1 MTQMRVAVTPGAFTG
16 QKNTLARSAGEGCVL
31 LGPVVSPDQA
41 EVALFPFDLASCLRS
56 EYDRSE
62 LLDLVASNARR
73 GLRTLLLLT
82 HDHVA
87 PLNVGQPESIVLRT
101 SMQWSLAYCS
111 EYPLPIVVDDP
122 YGAGTFEPR
131 PWTPLPVVGFIG
143 HSGILGLHRAARA
156 ARAGVTGPVP
166 PGHVSGEISMV
177 DEVLKTPLNIGL
189 YIRQRALK
197 ALRSSEIVRA
207 WIVERDRY
215 FFHFDP
221 VARLQLRDEY
231 LRHLF
236 SSDYILCVRGAGN
249 FSIRLFETL
258 AAGRVPV
265 IVDTDLA
272 LPCADVIDWQGLGV
286 WIPIGEID
294 RIDEVV
300 ARSHAEDGV
309 EGFEQRQRAARAAFV
324 DVLSAKGFSGYV
336 AQHLQVEWA

>member
-16 QKNTLARSAGEGCVL
+16 QKHTLARSAGEGCVL

-56 EYDRSE
+56 EHDRSE
-62 LLDLVASNARR
+62 LLDLVASNAGS

-87 PLNVGQPESIVLRT
+87 PLHLGQPESIVLRT
-101 SMQWSLAYCS
+101 SMQRSLAYCN

-131 PWTPLPVVGFIG
+131 PWTPLPVVGFMG

-156 ARAGVTGPVP
+156 AQVGVTVPVP
-166 PGHVSGEISMV
+166 PGQAKGEGPTGQ
-177 DEVLKTPLNIGL
+177 EVLKTPLNIGL

-197 ALRSSEIVRA
+197 ALRSSEIVMA
-207 WIVERDRY
+207 WLVERDRY
-215 FFHFDP
+215 FGFFDP
-221 VARLQLRDEY
+221 VVRLQLRDEY

-272 LPCADVIDWQGLGV
+272 LPCADVVDWQRLGV

-300 ARSHAEDGV
+300 ARSHAGDGT

-324 DVLSAKGFSGYV
+324 DVLSAKAFAGYV
-336 AQHLQVEWA
+336 GEHLQNEWA